1 MNGEIPMK
9 KRALLAVLLAMTL
22 LLSSCALVVK
32 DQAVDNATVILEL
45 GENKITKAEVKTAI
59 NNVLAQMYEY
69 YYYYYGY
76 SIDVTDETYVSQA
89 QTQAINSLKTNMTEK
104 AKIAELGFD
113 KLTDDEIAQT
123 KETAQSDYDYYKSYA
138 QLYWLTS
145 EEAALEGE
153 ALDAAV
159 LNAMNKY
166 GVTMEAL
173 EEEASFN
180 LSLSKL
186 KEYAV
191 KDVAVSDEDVKADY
205 DSKVAADEEKYKDSA
220 ASWATADRNGTKLYY
235 TPAGIR
241 RVKQI
246 LLKFKA
252 DDQTAITEAN
262 TKVTEANSKVTAA
275 QQTVDSADAS
285 EEDKAKAQEDLAAA
299 KAELEAAQ
307 AALKEATEKAF
318 ANLDEDADAVLAAL
332 KEDPSAWDKLQEEK
346 NEDPGMKAGATNA
359 EKGYAVCADMTDFDA
374 AFVNAAMALQT
385 VGDVSD
391 KVRGESYG
399 YYIIKYVGDE
409 AEGAVAYDSV
419 KDALHDTLLTA
430 KKSDTWD
437 ATLEQWIKD
446 AGIKENLGAL
456 KD

>member
-9 KRALLAVLLAMTL
+9 KNALLAVLLAMTL

-45 GENKITKAEVKTAI
+45 GEDKITKAEVKAAT
-59 NNVLAQMYEY
+59 NNVLAQMYSFY
-69 YYYYYGY
+69 QNYYGT
-76 SIDVTDETYVSQA
+76 SIDVTSDTYVSQA
-89 QTQAINSLKTNMTEK
+89 QTEAVNSLKTNMTEK

-113 KLTDDEIAQT
+113 KLTDEDIAQV

-138 QLYWLTS
+138 KLYWLTS

-153 ALDAAV
+153 ALDEAV
-159 LNAMNKY
+159 LKALDRY
-166 GVTMEAL
+166 GVTVEAL
-173 EEEASFN
+173 EEDAAFDF
-180 LSLSKL
+180 SLNKL
-186 KEYAV
+186 REHAV
-191 KDVAVSDEDVKADY
+191 KDVAVSDEEVKADY
-205 DSKVAADEEKYKDSA
+205 DSKVAADEEKYKENA
-220 ASWATADRNGTKLYY
+220 ASWATASRNGTKLYY

-252 DDQTAITEAN
+252 DDQTAINEAN

-285 EEDKAKAQEDLAAA
+285 EEDKAKAQEDLTAA

-307 AALKEATEKAF
+307 AALKEATDKGF

-346 NEDPGMKAGATNA
+346 NEDPGMKAGAANA
-359 EKGYAVCADMTDFDA
+359 EKGYAVCADTADFDA
-374 AFVNAAMALQT
+374 AFVNAAMALQA

-399 YYIIKYVGDE
+399 YYIIKYVSDE

-419 KDALHDTLLTA
+419 KDALHDTLLSA
-430 KKSDTWD
+430 KKTETWD